1 MEPKR
6 VDNFFRQVLPNGM
19 TIVFEKR
26 NLPLITICVGVKL
39 GAGHEPEK
47 LKGISHFMEH
57 AVFKAT
63 KTRKKEEM
71 MRLIEKAGGTI
82 NAYTGEEETVFWAK
96 LPSSKFELGLDILAD
111 MVMNPLFDRKD
122 LAMEKKV
129 ILEEINLYTDSPEA
143 YPQLKVK
150 DMLYEKPF
158 GMFIA
163 GTQESMSRI
172 KRADLLKY
180 HNIYYKPSNMVVSI
194 VGDANVDAI
203 WNLCKKKFKK
213 QAQEQIQQ
221 SPITANPGTFGE
233 VFEKRKN
240 ISQANL
246 ALAFHIPSLS
256 SPQRYAVEIANTI
269 LGAGQSSYL
278 HEEIREKKGWA
289 YTVRSS
295 LDIGKDYGYC
305 LIYAGIEKTKVHKTK
320 EIILK
325 QIKRLQN
332 ITPKELEET
341 KEQLVGNYET
351 SSESCASTAEALLK
365 EQILGDAKNHYKYLD
380 NIYKVKLEDVQKVFD
395 IKNYG
400 FIALIPEDV
409 AEKK

>member
-1 MEPKR
+1 MEQKR
-6 VDNFFRQVLPNGM
+6 EDSFFRQVLPNGM

-26 NLPLITICVGVKL
+26 NLPLITICVAVKL
-39 GAGHEPEK
+39 GSGHEPEK
-47 LKGISHFMEH
+47 LKGISHFIEH
-57 AVFKAT
+57 AVFKGT

-71 MRLIEKAGGTI
+71 MRVIEKAGGII
-82 NAYTGEEETVFWAK
+82 NAYTGEEETVFWTK

-129 ILEEINLYTDSPEA
+129 ILEEINLYNDNPEY
-143 YPQLKVK
+143 YPMIKVK
-150 DMLYEKPF
+150 EMLYEKPF
-158 GMFIA
+158 GMFGT
-163 GTQESMSRI
+163 GTQETMESI
-172 KRADLLKY
+172 KRADLVKY
-180 HNIYYKPSNMVVSI
+180 HNIHYKPSNMVVSI
-194 VGDANVDAI
+194 VGDANVDTI
-203 WNLCKKKFKK
+203 WNLCKKKFRK
-213 QAQEQIQQ
+213 QAQEQIQH
-221 SPITANPGTFGE
+221 SPVIANPGKFGE

-240 ISQANL
+240 TSQANL
-246 ALAFHIPSLS
+246 ALAFHTPSLS

-269 LGAGQSSYL
+269 LGVGHSSYL

-295 LDIGKDYGYC
+295 LDIGKNYGC
-305 LIYAGIEKTKVHKTK
+305 CIIYAGIDKTKVREAKD
-320 EIILK
+320 IILK
-325 QIKRLQN
+325 QIKRLQK

-341 KEQLVGNYET
+341 KEQLIGNYET
-351 SSESCASTAEALLK
+351 SSESCANTAEALLK
-365 EQILGDAKNHYKYLD
+365 EQILGDAKNHYKYTE

-400 FIALIPEDV
+400 FIALIPEEI

>member
-1 MEPKR
+1 MEQKR
-6 VDNFFRQVLPNGM
+6 SDNFFRQVLPNGM

-26 NLPLITICVGVKL
+26 TLPLITICVGVKI
-39 GAGHEPEK
+39 GAGYEPEK
-47 LKGISHFMEH
+47 LKGISHYMEH
-57 AVFKAT
+57 AVFKGT

-71 MRLIEKAGGTI
+71 MRVIEKVGGVI
-82 NAYTGEEETVFWAK
+82 NAYTSEEETVFWIK
-96 LPSSKFELGLDILAD
+96 IPSSKFELGLDILAD
-111 MVMNPLFDRKD
+111 MVMNPLLDRKD
-122 LAMEKKV
+122 LANEKKV
-129 ILEEINLYTDSPEA
+129 ILEEINLYTDNPAA

-150 DMLYEKPF
+150 DMIYEKPF

-163 GTQESMSRI
+163 GTQETMNRL
-172 KRADLLKY
+172 KKADLLKY
-180 HNIYYKPSNMVVSI
+180 HNIHYRPSNMVVSI

-213 QAQEQIQQ
+213 QVQEQIQQ
-221 SPITANPGTFGE
+221 SPFVANPGAFGE

-240 ISQANL
+240 TSQANL

-269 LGAGQSSYL
+269 LGVGHAGYL
-278 HEEIREKKGWA
+278 NEEIREKRGWA

-295 LDIGKDYGYC
+295 LDIGKNYGYC
-305 LIYAGIEKTKVHKTK
+305 LIYAGIDKTKVHETK

-325 QIKRLQN
+325 QIKKLQK

-341 KEQLVGNYET
+341 KEQLIGNYET
-351 SSESCASTAEALLK
+351 DSESCANTAEALLK
-365 EQILGDAKNHYKYLD
+365 EQILGDAKNHYNYHE
-380 NIYKVKLEDVQKVFD
+380 NIHRVKLEDVQKVFNPE
-395 IKNYG
+395 NYG
-400 FIALIPEDV
+400 FIALIPEEV